1 MVRINSSGAG
11 DLPAGGIPMIETTPW
26 NWDKVEEAYWLEP
39 AEEVRSLLDR
49 WRGAG
54 LSRVLDLGCGLGR
67 HALLFARAG
76 FSVTGYDLSEA
87 GLARMKAMAAEE
99 GLLVSA
105 AVGDLRSL
113 PFSDASFDCV
123 LAYRSIY
130 HCDYPGLV
138 ASIGEARRVLN
149 PGGELFANFLSKE
162 SPYYGTGEGATSDPR
177 VRMKLE
183 EGGAVLPHCYLDEA
197 ELRSLLSLF
206 DAREFRHGTE
216 SAERSGSIYFSVLAS
231 SADSA
236 SGR

>member
-1 MVRINSSGAG
+1 
-11 DLPAGGIPMIETTPW
+11 MIETKPW
-26 NWDKVEEAYWLEP
+26 NWARVNDAYWLEP

-49 WRGAG
+49 WKDAG
-54 LSRVLDLGCGLGR
+54 LMRLLDLGCGLGR

-76 FSVTGYDLSEA
+76 FSVTGFDLSEA
-87 GLARMKAMAAEE
+87 GLARMKAMAADE
-99 GLLVSA
+99 GLRVSA

-113 PFSDASFDCV
+113 PFRDASFDCI

-130 HCDYPGLV
+130 HCDYSGLV
-138 ASIGEARRVLN
+138 ASVGEARRVLSS
-149 PGGELFANFLSKE
+149 GGELFANFLSKE

-197 ELRSLLSLF
+197 ELRALLSPF
-206 DAREFRHGTE
+206 GIEEFRHGTE
-216 SAERSGSIYFSVLAS
+216 RVERSASIYFSVLAS
-231 SADSA
+231 SGDSA